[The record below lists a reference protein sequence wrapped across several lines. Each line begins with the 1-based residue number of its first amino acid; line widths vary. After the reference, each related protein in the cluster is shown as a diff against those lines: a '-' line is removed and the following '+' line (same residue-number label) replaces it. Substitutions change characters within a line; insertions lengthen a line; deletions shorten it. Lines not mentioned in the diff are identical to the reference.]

1 MGQGRE
7 DTAVMVCVT
16 QRWGWYHSAVGRMA
30 ESLRRL
36 RRAFSGRYRAKMEFY
51 DKVSIERGIALKRA
65 ENERERVSLKT
76 GRMVPSLRMDM
87 VWVLLCS
94 RSECRWA
101 SLSMQWVSLN

>member
-1 MGQGRE
+1 
-7 DTAVMVCVT
+7 
-16 QRWGWYHSAVGRMA
+16 
-30 ESLRRL
+30 
-36 RRAFSGRYRAKMEFY
+36 MEFY

-65 ENERERVSLKT
+65 ENERESVPLKI

-87 VWVLLCS
+87 VWASLRCRLKGMMLRWRSLRS